1 MVREPPAQMFNTT
14 NIPPN
19 PLPSEWWPVHQRQQ
33 LFLQERAVEY
43 CRSGAPALGFVFRSL
58 HMYVRPPALCSQICQ
73 QGEGLSINMIPHF
86 QRQLWYLAVV
96 GHWSV
101 PLGLSSNGGSA
112 PSATKREF
120 NWRAKALRMIFIIV
134 MTLIIKKILLINQ
147 GGPKITL

>member
-1 MVREPPAQMFNTT
+1 MLD
-14 NIPPN
+14 
-19 PLPSEWWPVHQRQQ
+19 PLHSAPKFANKAKVYPST
-33 LFLQERAVEY
+33 
-43 CRSGAPALGFVFRSL
+43 
-58 HMYVRPPALCSQICQ
+58 
-73 QGEGLSINMIPHF
+73 INMILHF

-96 GHWSV
+96 GQWPA

-147 GGPKITL
+147 GGPNMAKYAKNAYLGAPNMAYEVSLKRSCKMLFGCVGLWSIGPSSQKLWPNHFSPDRFIVITL